1 MQQDEHQ
8 ALYRKWRPK
17 NFNEVCGQTAITGT
31 LRQAVINGEI
41 SHAYLFAG
49 TRGTG
54 KTSLAK
60 IFSRAINCLKPENGN
75 PCNQCSVCQAILE
88 DQVMD
93 VIEMDAASNN
103 SVDNIRRLIEEV
115 PFLPALARYK
125 VYIIDEV
132 HMLSVSAFNALLKT
146 LEEPPQHVV
155 FILATT
161 EPEKIP
167 ATILSRCQ
175 RYNFQ
180 RLANE
185 EVAEHLTE
193 IAKSLN
199 LDIEPACLQT
209 IIKLADGS
217 MRDAISLLDQCRISV
232 GLSSTLTLSQ
242 LEKLLGKSDRH
253 FVISCLQAILA
264 RDVLKLTELINDL
277 ALRGL
282 DYTRFLEDLAYS
294 YRQLLLVVLSGVN
307 NDHSFLGLEPDLL
320 TALESLAT
328 NVNADY
334 CLAQIQALQQL
345 ISNLRYSAQAR
356 LSLEIGLLSLL
367 KTPNVNAQASAWPS
381 SEKLVASTYAS
392 PQVKKTVE
400 AKLEQSVPAKTKE
413 PVVEDVPTR
422 EYASVAESE
431 LVTKN
436 APLTENEPVTTSEAL
451 TESAS
456 GTESVPVAK
465 SVSAVQN
472 VPSYESVSPIENM
485 AEQKDAPQASQ
496 QTTIPSTASSAEAQ
510 TDNPEENKCQAD
522 DAKLG
527 CPTQA
532 EIPANSAKSESEAGI
547 NEAQATLFPEPPA
560 NSQAADDT
568 VEGTVEGTVEDTVE
582 STVENTAEKTVE
594 QIADGEELAQ
604 TEEVASA
611 PNLTKAKQAPEML
624 DLHTLSDK
632 LVQALQADK
641 QIALSFLISL
651 RPLEQEGNIIY
662 VLFSQQEKEHMQ
674 ITESDVAMQALQA
687 ALEKVTNSKQY
698 KLQVVSTDELGNIIK
713 PKQLKQLA
721 NSEPEWLKKL
731 REYANAEQL
740 SFDIEEKQ
748 ADVQSEW

>member
-17 NFNEVCGQTAITGT
+17 NFNEVCGQTAITST

-381 SEKLVASTYAS
+381 SEKFVVSTYAN

-400 AKLEQSVPAKTKE
+400 TKLEQAVPAKTKE

-436 APLTENEPVTTSEAL
+436 APLTENEPVTTGEAL

-456 GTESVPVAK
+456 GTENVSVVAD
-465 SVSAVQN
+465 VSAAQN

-496 QTTIPSTASSAEAQ
+496 QTTIPSTASSAEVQ

-522 DAKLG
+522 EAKL
-527 CPTQA
+527 CCTTQA
-532 EIPANSAKSESEAGI
+532 EIPANLTDTEADI
-547 NEAQATLFPEPPA
+547 NETQTTLFPEPPA

-568 VEGTVEGTVEDTVE
+568 VEDTVE
-582 STVENTAEKTVE
+582 STVENTAENTVE

>member
-17 NFNEVCGQTAITGT
+17 NFNEVCGQTAITST

-381 SEKLVASTYAS
+381 SEKFVVSTYAN

-400 AKLEQSVPAKTKE
+400 TKLEQAVPAKTKE

-436 APLTENEPVTTSEAL
+436 APLTENEPVTTGEAL

-456 GTESVPVAK
+456 GTENVSVVAD
-465 SVSAVQN
+465 VSAAQN

-496 QTTIPSTASSAEAQ
+496 QTTIPSTASSAEVQ

-522 DAKLG
+522 EAKLG
-527 CPTQA
+527 CTTQA
-532 EIPANSAKSESEAGI
+532 EIPANLTDTEADI
-547 NEAQATLFPEPPA
+547 NETQTTLFPEPPA

-568 VEGTVEGTVEDTVE
+568 VEDTVE
-582 STVENTAEKTVE
+582 STVENTAENTVE

-740 SFDIEEKQ
+740 SFDIKEKQ

>member
-17 NFNEVCGQTAITGT
+17 NFNEVCGQTAITST

-334 CLAQIQALQQL
+334 CLAQIQALQPL

-381 SEKLVASTYAS
+381 SEKFVVSTYAN

-400 AKLEQSVPAKTKE
+400 TKLEQAVPAKTKE

-436 APLTENEPVTTSEAL
+436 APLTENEPVTTGEAL

-456 GTESVPVAK
+456 GTENVSVVAD
-465 SVSAVQN
+465 VSAAQN

-496 QTTIPSTASSAEAQ
+496 QTTIPSTASSAEVQ

-522 DAKLG
+522 EAKLG
-527 CPTQA
+527 CTTQA
-532 EIPANSAKSESEAGI
+532 EIPANLTDTEADI
-547 NEAQATLFPEPPA
+547 NETQTTLFPEPPA

-568 VEGTVEGTVEDTVE
+568 VEDTVE
-582 STVENTAEKTVE
+582 STVENTAENTVE

-740 SFDIEEKQ
+740 SFDIKEKQ

>member
-381 SEKLVASTYAS
+381 SEKFVVSTYAN

-400 AKLEQSVPAKTKE
+400 TKLEQAVPAKTKE

-422 EYASVAESE
+422 EYASVAERE

-436 APLTENEPVTTSEAL
+436 APLTENEPVTTGEAL

-456 GTESVPVAK
+456 GTENVSVVAD
-465 SVSAVQN
+465 VSAAQN

-510 TDNPEENKCQAD
+510 TDNLEENKCQAD

-532 EIPANSAKSESEAGI
+532 EIPANLTDTEADI
-547 NEAQATLFPEPPA
+547 NETQTTLFPEPPA

-568 VEGTVEGTVEDTVE
+568 VEGTVEDTVE
-582 STVENTAEKTVE
+582 STVENTAENTVK

>member
-17 NFNEVCGQTAITGT
+17 NFNEVCGQTAITST

-232 GLSSTLTLSQ
+232 RLSSTLTLSQ

-381 SEKLVASTYAS
+381 SEKLVVSTYAN
-392 PQVKKTVE
+392 PQVKKAVE
-400 AKLEQSVPAKTKE
+400 TKLAQAVPAKTKE

-436 APLTENEPVTTSEAL
+436 APLTENEPVTTGEAL

-456 GTESVPVAK
+456 GTENVSVAK
-465 SVSAVQN
+465 SVSAAQN
-472 VPSYESVSPIENM
+472 LPSYESVSPIENM

-496 QTTIPSTASSAEAQ
+496 QTTIPSTASSAEVQ

-522 DAKLG
+522 EAKLG
-527 CPTQA
+527 CTTQA
-532 EIPANSAKSESEAGI
+532 EIPANLTDTEADI
-547 NEAQATLFPEPPA
+547 NEAQTTLFPEPPA

-568 VEGTVEGTVEDTVE
+568 VEGTVEDTVE
-582 STVENTAEKTVE
+582 STVENTAENTVE

>member
-381 SEKLVASTYAS
+381 SEKFVVSTYAN

-400 AKLEQSVPAKTKE
+400 TKLEQAVPAKTKE

-422 EYASVAESE
+422 EYASVAERE

-436 APLTENEPVTTSEAL
+436 APLTENEPVTTGEAL

-456 GTESVPVAK
+456 GTENVSVVAD
-465 SVSAVQN
+465 VSAAQN

-510 TDNPEENKCQAD
+510 TDNLEENKCQAD

-532 EIPANSAKSESEAGI
+532 EIPANLTDTEADI
-547 NEAQATLFPEPPA
+547 NETQTTLFPEPPA

-568 VEGTVEGTVEDTVE
+568 VEGTVEDTVE
-582 STVENTAEKTVE
+582 STVENTAENTVK

-604 TEEVASA
+604 TKEVASA